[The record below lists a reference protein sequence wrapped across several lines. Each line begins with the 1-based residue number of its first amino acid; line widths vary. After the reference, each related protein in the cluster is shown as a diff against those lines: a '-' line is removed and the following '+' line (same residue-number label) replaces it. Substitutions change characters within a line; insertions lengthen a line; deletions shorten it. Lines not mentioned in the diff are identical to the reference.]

1 MPLKSETIDWIFAKM
16 TIRYG
21 ASWLAKWNG
30 VPMEAVAHDWA
41 VELERMSRD
50 SIVYALGYLPLEYPP
65 TVAQFKAICA
75 RAPERGLVA
84 IADHAKADEA
94 VVKAIVTGIKQKRL
108 EMGPRA
114 WAYRLEER
122 EKLDRRSLT
131 EFQRFAWREAMKNE
145 PVNTVG
151 HHTPIPERML
161 PPAMREPA

>member
-1 MPLKSETIDWIFAKM
+1 MTTPAARASYNVGYDLK
-16 TIRYG
+16 
-21 ASWLAKWNG
+21 LA
-30 VPMEAVAHDWA
+30 
-41 VELERMSRD
+41 
-50 SIVYALGYLPLEYPP
+50 LPLALLFGVEALEYRLQ
-65 TVAQFKAICA
+65 TA
-75 RAPERGLVA
+75 G
-84 IADHAKADEA
+84 
-94 VVKAIVTGIKQKRL
+94 VKAIVTGIKQKRL